1 MSSTPKNIVGAVFRE
16 TICMGST
23 YLSPQQIRDVVHNL
37 RLSFTDSN
45 YNMVT
50 QCVRVDSVMNSNCNH
65 FSNEFCKIIVGKEI
79 PSYINRCASIA
90 GHFPSL
96 TTSIAQRLST
106 LHPSRVRAG
115 RFSMCIL
122 FVFEC
127 VFCLFSSVFCL
138 FLSVSCLIPIALFAY
153 P

>member
-1 MSSTPKNIVGAVFRE
+1 MCSYVVGREYSYGMGGGIVSSTPKNIVGAVFRE

-96 TTSIAQRLST
+96 ANHIIDYINSPEA
-106 LHPSRVRAG
+106 VN
-115 RFSMCIL
+115 
-122 FVFEC
+122 
-127 VFCLFSSVFCL
+127 SS
-138 FLSVSCLIPIALFAY
+138 SK
-153 P
+153 